1 MDGELP
7 SADDE
12 IAIDRM
18 YADNNKLKVGDSLT
32 VGGKKLKITGLVAL
46 SDYSALYSNPS
57 DMMFDALKFGVAIV
71 TDTLFDDYGEA
82 DLHYSYSWK
91 YDKTPASIFDRK
103 TDFLRF
109 DFSVPWF

>member
-46 SDYSALYSNPS
+46 SDYSALYSWYEKIRSKLQN
-57 DMMFDALKFGVAIV
+57 
-71 TDTLFDDYGEA
+71 
-82 DLHYSYSWK
+82 SWVQM
-91 YDKTPASIFDRK
+91 
-103 TDFLRF
+103 LRHLWQA
-109 DFSVPWF
+109 V

>member
-71 TDTLFDDYGEA
+71 TDTL
-82 DLHYSYSWK
+82 L
-91 YDKTPASIFDRK
+91 TIMVRLIFITATHGNMIKPRQTTRK
-103 TDFLRF
+103 LRIWLRR
-109 DFSVPWF
+109 S